1 MLQTLKKDCR
11 DIHNKIMN
19 IINGIDYELS
29 SKSQSKQPTI
39 KDLFLNDKNS
49 GQRCAELLCKY
60 VRCLSQLLIR
70 KLCNEGGINEPC
82 LQYLF
87 CKNAVKEVIDKDG
100 TVRISFEGLDDSIDC
115 QTIVR
120 IADALSKSTGI
131 SSTPLLED
139 FGSYTRT
146 PPSESED
153 DTLRTGRSKDSEDID
168 ETGEFDLDIEFNDD
182 QELPPSHNPNNEGLC
197 DTASKNDKSAIKPE
211 DTRASKNARKHE
223 FTELRKS
230 VSEKC
235 KAISKYC
242 EENPSLCED
251 YKAAIAYITSRSSA
265 PKIIG
270 CDSVDEARRKAFY
283 LEDIQREPYPFV
295 YIKEPGDAVAQFFR
309 PSVPGILRSQ
319 SAEKNVEFHVDT
331 GADEGSKAFTSIDEL
346 IKLNFTLTI
355 QNVNGELQPAI
366 LCKVEM
372 GDDRI
377 CSERVLVFDLDPDRR
392 EWNAI
397 GLKTLLNFILTLD
410 IKNERVD
417 IQRHGAVSLDFNS
430 FVSNIKSKYE
440 I

>member
-11 DIHNKIMN
+11 DIHNKIVN
-19 IINGIDYELS
+19 IINGVDYELS
-29 SKSQSKQPTI
+29 SNSQSKQPTI

-87 CKNAVKEVIDKDG
+87 CKNAVKEVIEKDG
-100 TVRISFEGLDDSIDC
+100 TVHISFEGLDESIDC

-120 IADALSKSTGI
+120 IADTLSKSTGI

-153 DTLRTGRSKDSEDID
+153 DTLRTGAGSID
-168 ETGEFDLDIEFNDD
+168 DTDEFNSDIEFNDD
-182 QELPPSHNPNNEGLC
+182 QELSPSYNPNNEGLC
-197 DTASKNDKSAIKPE
+197 DTATKNNESANKPE
-211 DTRASKNARKHE
+211 DTCASEKARKRE
-223 FTELRKS
+223 FAELQKS
-230 VSEKC
+230 VLENC
-235 KAISKYC
+235 KPLWKYC
-242 EENPSLCED
+242 EENPSLCQD

-265 PKIIG
+265 PKLIG

-295 YIKEPGDAVAQFFR
+295 YIKETGDAVAQFFR
-309 PSVPGILRSQ
+309 PSVSGILRSQ

-377 CSERVLVFDLDPDRR
+377 CSEKVLVFDLDPDRHD
-392 EWNAI
+392 WNAI